1 METIFQQY
9 IIENSNTD
17 VYKNIYKT
25 DIDKLHVSNRIK
37 NVLKRNGIETI
48 GDILDYP
55 IQNLTK
61 IKHFGDKSKR
71 ELSICLD
78 NLPSSSDV
86 WLWVNL
92 LFGSQV

>member
-25 DIDKLHVSNRIK
+25 DIDKLHISNRIK

-71 ELSICLD
+71 ELSICLYVFVQTEIIRYRS
-78 NLPSSSDV
+78 N
-86 WLWVNL
+86 
-92 LFGSQV
+92 FITKGE

>member
-1 METIFQQY
+1 MESIFQQY
-9 IIENSNTD
+9 IIENSSTD

-61 IKHFGDKSKR
+61 INHFGDKSKR
-71 ELSICLD
+71 ELRICLYVVVQTEIIRYRS
-78 NLPSSSDV
+78 N
-86 WLWVNL
+86 
-92 LFGSQV
+92 FITKGE